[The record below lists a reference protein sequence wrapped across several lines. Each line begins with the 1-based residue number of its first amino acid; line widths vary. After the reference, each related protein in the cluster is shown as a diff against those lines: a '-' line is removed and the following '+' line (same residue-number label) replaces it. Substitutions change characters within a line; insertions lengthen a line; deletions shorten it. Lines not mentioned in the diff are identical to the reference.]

1 MNSQN
6 DFSVEKKYKSLL
18 VQANSFPSRLIFFFK
33 TPQSLSGI
41 KKNIIFSCRCLDFR
55 ILITWFVGVTKQSQL

>member
-18 VQANSFPSRLIFFFK
+18 VQANSFPSRPIFLK
-33 TPQSLSGI
+33 HRNHYQEL
-41 KKNIIFSCRCLDFR
+41 KKILFS
-55 ILITWFVGVTKQSQL
+55 VVVA